1 MIFAKLL
8 TALCNGAPYMVG
20 RSVAAAWAGSL
31 GWDWAGQG
39 DLTATAGRLISGWG
53 TGHYSLNPNLR
64 FYNIS

>member
-1 MIFAKLL
+1 
-8 TALCNGAPYMVG
+8 MVG
-20 RSVAAAWAGSL
+20 RSVAAAWAGYL

-39 DLTATAGRLISGWG
+39 DLTATAGRLISGWE